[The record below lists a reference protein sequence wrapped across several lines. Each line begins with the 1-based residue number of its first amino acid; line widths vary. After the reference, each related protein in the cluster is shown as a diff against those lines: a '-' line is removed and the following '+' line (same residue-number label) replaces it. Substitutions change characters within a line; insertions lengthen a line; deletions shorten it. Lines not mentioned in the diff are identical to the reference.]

1 MLLRKHCIAPCA
13 ELHCASAAT
22 LVDTIGTAA
31 VVTISDNP
39 GVSTH
44 ISTEYFAPVAKGDV
58 AVVEATVLQHGK
70 RLCNVEVSCCICPHS
85 IAKAVILH
93 NICIQYAY

>member
-1 MLLRKHCIAPCA
+1 MHCDN
-13 ELHCASAAT
+13 LHCACAAT
-22 LVDTIGTAA
+22 LVDTVGTAA

-70 RLCNVEVSCCICPHS
+70 RLCNVEVSCRSCPQN
-85 IAKAVILH
+85 IATAVNLR
-93 NICIQYAY
+93 